1 MYTKYRGQNFS
12 GHLSQIYMKCS
23 DAWKNAGVVI
33 HTFTDAQQC
42 HQVTNTVLAGT

>member
-1 MYTKYRGQNFS
+1 MYTKHCGQNFS
-12 GHLSQIYMKCS
+12 GHLPQIYMNCS

-42 HQVTNTVLAGT
+42 HQVMNTMLAGT